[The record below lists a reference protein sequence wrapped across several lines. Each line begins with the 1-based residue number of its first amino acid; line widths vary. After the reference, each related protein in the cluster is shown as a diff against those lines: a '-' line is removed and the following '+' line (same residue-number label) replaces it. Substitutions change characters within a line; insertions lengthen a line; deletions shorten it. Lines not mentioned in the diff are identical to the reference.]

1 MKLVIDRIGMP
12 GEYSRT
18 IVNLDNISGLKLE
31 GTGDDE
37 MLFVT
42 FMDGLSTSYMVNDHQ
57 FGLPDGHGGI
67 ACASTQDVMNAY
79 LELNMKGTDE
89 R

>member
-18 IVNLDNISGLKLE
+18 IVNLDNISMLALE
-31 GTGDDE
+31 GSDDE
-37 MLFVT
+37 KLLVT
-42 FMDGLSTSYMVNDHQ
+42 FADGLTKAYMVNNHQ

-67 ACASTQDVMNAY
+67 VCASTQEVMNAY
-79 LELNMKGTDE
+79 LELDMKGTDE

>member
-1 MKLVIDRIGMP
+1 MKLVIDKIGMP

-18 IVNLDNISGLKLE
+18 IVNLDNIAGLKLE
-31 GTGDDE
+31 GQGNGE
-37 MLFVT
+37 ELLVT
-42 FMDGLSTSYMVNDHQ
+42 FMDGLSTKYMVNNHQ

-79 LELNMKGTDE
+79 LGMDMKGADE